1 MMKGGYFFVSLLL
14 NLAGL
19 GPAPCMSIITSSWQ
33 FKTRNAVVA
42 RAKKKKPSNDADS
55 SSSEEPNRQTAGRV
69 LPVRGS
75 VRAQIKMVAQL
86 KKLEEQEAKASTPAR
101 KTKFRRSKDEA
112 LDSVNYRKS
121 GDGDP
126 DRTIWVPGAN
136 MAYGTWVLLVDG
148 YNIVGA
154 SERLS
159 SLKNRESLDA
169 ARTALIEDV
178 VQLASMRGWRIELVF
193 DSYMTGRAGSRD
205 PSAGSDLVNTV
216 FTGSRESA
224 DSYIEKTS
232 YALSSST
239 GSTSESYAVATND
252 KAIINAVTSHGGVTM
267 SSDRFLVELSS
278 ARYEAGFI
286 ASSAASR
293 QNRVANMI
301 SSASRKDYDEK
312 DEVSRLKRARAAAKA
327 TNAAL
332 NSAAT
337 GAAPVRFTNFIELPF
352 DLSKKV
358 NAKIRAETKME
369 EEMKASK
376 AEAKAAEI
384 KTASVN
390 KARESFRGKASSGKG
405 DLMEAK
411 NQKKQSKEKNRSV
424 NEIDSLTA
432 FAAASGLPA
441 PKWEI
446 DRPGAASGSTTF
458 TAIVTVGEIVSIG
471 EGGTKAEAK
480 TAAARAALRE
490 ASGNDLSLALVIK
503 ECA

>member
-1 MMKGGYFFVSLLL
+1 MIRSRSILIILLFEFV
-14 NLAGL
+14 GL
-19 GPAPCMSIITSSWQ
+19 GPAPCMSIVTSSGQ
-33 FKTRNAVVA
+33 FSTRNAVITQ
-42 RAKKKKPSNDADS
+42 AKKKKPSNGDDS
-55 SSSEEPNRQTAGRV
+55 ASGEEQGRQNVGRV

-86 KKLEEQEAKASTPAR
+86 KKLEEQEVKASTPAR

-112 LDSVNYRKS
+112 LDAVNYRKS

-136 MAYGTWVLLVDG
+136 MAYGTWMLLVDG

-169 ARTALIEDV
+169 ARTALIEEV

-205 PSAGSDLVNTV
+205 PSAGSELVNTV
-216 FTGSRESA
+216 FTGSRDSA

-232 YALSSST
+232 YAISSST

-267 SSDRFLVELSS
+267 SSDRFLAELSS

-293 QNRVANMI
+293 RNRAANLK
-301 SSASRKDYDEK
+301 SNAGGHDHDEK
-312 DEVSRLKRARAAAKA
+312 DELSRLKRARAAAKA

-332 NSAAT
+332 NPVAT

-358 NAKIRAETKME
+358 NAEIRAQTKLE
-369 EEMKASK
+369 EEKKASKAKAKAEEMKA
-376 AEAKAAEI
+376 
-384 KTASVN
+384 ASEN
-390 KARESFRGKASSGKG
+390 KARESFRGKASSGKD
-405 DLMEAK
+405 DLKEAK
-411 NQKKQSKEKNRSV
+411 KHKKQSKIDNHSV

-432 FAAASGLPA
+432 FAAASGLSA

-446 DRPGAASGSTTF
+446 ERPGASSGSTLF
-458 TAIVTVGEIVSIG
+458 TAVVTVGEIVAIG

-490 ASGNDLSLALVIK
+490 TSGNDLSFGLSN
-503 ECA
+503 

>member
-1 MMKGGYFFVSLLL
+1 MMRSSSILVILFFEFV
-14 NLAGL
+14 GL
-19 GPAPCMSIITSSWQ
+19 GPAPCMSIVTSSGQ
-33 FKTRNAVVA
+33 FSTRSAVIT
-42 RAKKKKPSNDADS
+42 RAKKKKPSSSDDS
-55 SSSEEPNRQTAGRV
+55 TSSEEQGRQSVGRV

-86 KKLEEQEAKASTPAR
+86 KKLEEQEVKASTPAR

-112 LDSVNYRKS
+112 LGAVNYRKS

-136 MAYGTWVLLVDG
+136 MAYGTWMLLVDG

-169 ARTALIEDV
+169 ARTALIEEA

-205 PSAGSDLVNTV
+205 PSAGSELVNTV
-216 FTGSRESA
+216 FTGSRDSA

-232 YALSSST
+232 YAISSST
-239 GSTSESYAVATND
+239 GTTSESYAVATND
-252 KAIINAVTSHGGVTM
+252 KAIINAVSSHGGVTM
-267 SSDRFLVELSS
+267 SSDRFLAELSS

-293 QNRVANMI
+293 QNRAANLK
-301 SSASRKDYDEK
+301 SNAGGHDHDDEK
-312 DEVSRLKRARAAAKA
+312 DELSRLKRARVAAKA

-332 NSAAT
+332 NPVAT
-337 GAAPVRFTNFIELPF
+337 GGGPVRFTNFIELPF

-358 NAKIRAETKME
+358 NAEIRAQTKLE
-369 EEMKASK
+369 EEKKALKAKTKAEEMK
-376 AEAKAAEI
+376 
-384 KTASVN
+384 TASAN
-390 KARESFRGKASSGKG
+390 KARESFRGKASSGKET
-405 DLMEAK
+405 DLKEAK
-411 NQKKQSKEKNRSV
+411 KHKKPNKKENHSV
-424 NEIDSLTA
+424 GEIDSLTA

-446 DRPGAASGSTTF
+446 ERPGASTGSTMF
-458 TAIVTVGEIVSIG
+458 TAVVTVGEIVAIG
-471 EGGTKAEAK
+471 EAGTKAKAK
-480 TAAARAALRE
+480 SAAARAALRE
-490 ASGNDLSLALVIK
+490 TSGNDLSIGLSN
-503 ECA
+503 